1 MPQPH
6 ATSSANTGYNMN
18 SQSTGMP
25 AGVPFGAG
33 WIAPT
38 QHPQHQQHQQQQQQS
53 NMAPYPTTQNHAAAP
68 YPTGHNGAGAAAA
81 APYPTST
88 PYPHTAPYPSNQPPY
103 PPGGNYGSPYPGSS
117 YPHNPQQSSYPSSS
131 SPSLHSYHNAHYNNT
146 IPSHPTSYNPQHG
159 YTPVR
164 TSSGLE
170 SPAGNIQHCFEEL
183 AQRQGHPI
191 QHHLMQRKEVS
202 VFAKENQKKSFF
214 LFSYTKKLLQKQHFF
229 CTLLQIKINFKNFFP
244 SKYLL
249 IQVGV
254 FGLPL

>member
-6 ATSSANTGYNMN
+6 ATSSAPNGYNMN

-38 QHPQHQQHQQQQQQS
+38 QHPHQQQQAQQYQQHQQYQQS
-53 NMAPYPTTQNHAAAP
+53 HMAPYPTTSSHTAAP
-68 YPTGHNGAGAAAA
+68 YPTGHNGAA
-81 APYPTST
+81 APYPTNT

-103 PPGGNYGSPYPGSS
+103 PPGGNYGSAYPGSS
-117 YPHNPQQSSYPSSS
+117 YPHNPQQSAYPSSS
-131 SPSLHSYHNAHYNNT
+131 SSLHYHNPHYNNT
-146 IPSHPTSYNPQHG
+146 TQNHPTSYNPQHG

-191 QHHLMQRKEVS
+191 QHHFMQRKEVS
-202 VFAKENQKKSFF
+202 VFAKKNQTFYFF
-214 LFSYTKKLLQKQHFF
+214 LLFTLKYFF
-229 CTLLQIKINFKNFFP
+229 KILVQIKI
-244 SKYLL
+244 SL
-249 IQVGV
+249 
-254 FGLPL
+254 